1 MSMPGHGSS
10 PALPAKIERIGDGRE
25 AEMLTWGERRVLR
38 LLKDPAHAER
48 LDRER
53 VALWVA
59 GRAGVRVP
67 VVFGEETID
76 GRPGLIMERI
86 DGPDLLTLLGRQPWL
101 VVRVARM
108 LGETHALIHAA
119 TVEDVLPTVHA
130 KIRQLVTK
138 SDLVPERFRR
148 PALER
153 LDTLAAGRSLCHWD
167 FQPANVISSDSGPVV
182 IDWTFAARG
191 DPAADVA
198 RTRLI
203 LRVGEPSSD
212 ASFVMKRLDAL
223 GRRLLSTIYLRAYR
237 KKRPVDLAL
246 VELWEPLV
254 ALARLTAGVPEERER
269 LIELIQSAGC
279 GGR

>member
-1 MSMPGHGSS
+1 V
-10 PALPAKIERIGDGRE
+10 PA
-25 AEMLTWGERRVLR
+25 
-38 LLKDPAHAER
+38 
-48 LDRER
+48 
-53 VALWVA
+53 
-59 GRAGVRVP
+59 
-67 VVFGEETID
+67 VFGQETID
-76 GRPGLIMERI
+76 GRPGLITERI
-86 DGPDLLTLLGRQPWL
+86 DGPDLLTLLGQRPWL
-101 VVRVARM
+101 VARVARM

-119 TVEDVLPTVHA
+119 TVNEGLPTVHA
-130 KIRQLVTK
+130 KLRQLVTE

-148 PALER
+148 AALER
-153 LDTLAAGRSLCHWD
+153 LETLPAGSGLCHWD

-212 ASFVMKRLDAL
+212 ASFVIKRLDSL
-223 GRRLLSTIYLRAYR
+223 GRRLLSSLYLRAYR
-237 KKRPVDLAL
+237 KKRPVDLAQ

-254 ALARLTAGVPEERER
+254 ALARLTAGVPEERDR
-269 LIELIQSAGC
+269 LIELIESAGY